1 MANKVHVQDAEEILD
16 FLSNTIKEHKDL
28 YSAHEAT
35 LIWTRMHQ
43 LTNQMH
49 EIKKAAQARD
59 WGDE

>member
-1 MANKVHVQDAEEILD
+1 MYD
-16 FLSNTIKEHKDL
+16 FLNTLNKDIEE
-28 YSAHEAT
+28 YASQFSAHQAT

-43 LTNQMH
+43 LTNKMH

>member
-1 MANKVHVQDAEEILD
+1 MAYKVHVQDAHDILD
-16 FLSNTIKEHKDL
+16 SLSDTIKEHKDL

-35 LIWTRMHQ
+35 LIWNRMHL

-49 EIKKAAQARD
+49 EVKKAAQTRD